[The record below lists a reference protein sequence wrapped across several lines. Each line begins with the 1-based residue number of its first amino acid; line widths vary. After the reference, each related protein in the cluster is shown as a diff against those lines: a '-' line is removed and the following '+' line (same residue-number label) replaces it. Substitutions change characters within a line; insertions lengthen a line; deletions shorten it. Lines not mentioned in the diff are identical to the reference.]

1 MTRVNMTRDSKAPA
15 SGGAGPSEESHY
27 ESDEPVRGLPARLP
41 KGEQLLWQGEPNWK
55 VLALRTFHARKI
67 AIYFGLLIVWDVL
80 STLYDGQSLSDQGM
94 PLLQLTGLGAAAIGI
109 ICLFCYAVSRTTVYT
124 ITSKRLVIRAGIA
137 LPKTINI
144 PFVRIASAGVRV
156 NPDGSG
162 NVLLTPLADDKIAYL
177 LLWPHVQAWNLSH
190 AQPMLR
196 AVTDAAAVARVLGD
210 ALAAGGEGHAI
221 AARSQMETPMRGP
234 AHETVAA

>member
-1 MTRVNMTRDSKAPA
+1 MTRINMTRA
-15 SGGAGPSEESHY
+15 SRPSEESHY

-41 KGEQLLWQGEPNWK
+41 EGERMLWQGEPNWRI
-55 VLALRTFHARKI
+55 LAMRTFHVRKI
-67 AIYFGLLIVWDVL
+67 AIYFGALLAWDVF
-80 STLYDGQSLSDQGM
+80 STLYDGQTLADQGEA
-94 PLLQLTGLGAAAIGI
+94 LLQLAGLGAAALGI

-144 PFVRIASAGVRV
+144 PFARIASAGVKV

-162 NVLLTPLADDKIAYL
+162 NVMLTPLAQDKIAYL
-177 LLWPHVQAWNLSH
+177 LLWPHAQAWNLSH

-196 AVTDAAAVARVLGD
+196 DVSDAGVVAQILGD
-210 ALAAGGEGHAI
+210 ALAADGEGQ
-221 AARSQMETPMRGP
+221 AAPAAKPQKQPLRGP
-234 AHETVAA
+234 RRATATA